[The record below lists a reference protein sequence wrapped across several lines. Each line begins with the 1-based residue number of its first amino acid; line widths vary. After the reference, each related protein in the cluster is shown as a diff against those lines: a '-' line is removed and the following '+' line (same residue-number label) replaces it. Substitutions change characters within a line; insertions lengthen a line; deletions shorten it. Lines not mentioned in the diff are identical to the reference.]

1 MKKIRDR
8 SLLSIDELINCGMK
22 SIATLFSI
30 CFSLS
35 VLAQSSDSVKIKLM
49 NNEPV
54 DQWSRTE
61 VGISL
66 PKSLE
71 KAVTNFVEKKGERR
85 INPFLEWEIKV
96 EATFSSPS
104 GKSFTIDGFYFESF
118 DSQMK
123 NFMPPKNGLGYS
135 DDEYVNLGQFVR
147 KDNKY
152 LFRARIAPDEEGEWT
167 CQVRV
172 LLPDETYTSNLVTIL
187 VKPAEGG
194 FLSVGE
200 NGRFLKRGNKSFFP
214 VGCNM
219 PWPQTSDKIDPELF
233 SRMKQRMWDGKI
245 GAITEA
251 YKSVYIIPRVYDIYR
266 KHMKEYADGGMNTFR
281 TIMYPTGTE
290 IEWEELGDYSRR
302 MHMAYELD
310 NVLGLAENEDVMLF
324 WNLQIHYTFQYAK
337 NAYGVNWSWDRKM
350 NGFDFCYK
358 SLLENDDP
366 LEFFKNEEAKK
377 YYKQRLR
384 YIMSRWGYSANIG
397 VFELFSEIS
406 NVGTQKADH
415 NDFYRTADNWKPYR
429 DWQVE
434 MADYLKTLH
443 QGKIH
448 LITGSFAGERVED
461 DNVYEAKSM
470 DVMSSNIYNFGVYS
484 WAQFWIDYVAKR
496 HLDESGNS
504 GNSYTLPN
512 SDNNR
517 RNVKP
522 LIYSETDPVLM
533 EIKCDS
539 FTVEF
544 DRSLWQSSFSGLAGS
559 LSWMQW
565 FKTGDSET
573 YKCIAQFMD
582 GVDLDG
588 EQWHPGASKLDLE
601 SGAWVYEDKF
611 AAKMAGWV
619 KPGLFKKRRMRQAD
633 LIYMRSGD
641 SDEAMGVLTNLT
653 WNVYTTSDCYD
664 EEFEATFDFDRLK
677 SSGRTELKELQVK
690 KEKLQVKGLSKG
702 EHTLTFYSTLNPL
715 KPIRSVSFKGK
726 KAKFKDVKLGVNKQN
741 AMVLFKISSD
751 TPEK

>member
-1 MKKIRDR
+1 MKF
-8 SLLSIDELINCGMK
+8 
-22 SIATLFSI
+22 IATLFSF
-30 CFSLS
+30 CFA
-35 VLAQSSDSVKIKLM
+35 VIVYAQSSDSVKIKLM
-49 NNEPV
+49 NNGPV

-66 PKSLE
+66 PTTLE
-71 KAVTNFVEKKGERR
+71 KAITNFVEKKGERR

-104 GKSFTIDGFYFESF
+104 GKTITVDAFYFESF

-135 DDEYVNLGQFVR
+135 DDEYVKLGQYVR
-147 KDNKY
+147 KDNNY
-152 LFRARIAPDEEGEWT
+152 LFRARIAPDEAGSWS
-167 CQVRV
+167 CDVKV
-172 LLPDETYTSNLVTIL
+172 LLLDETLTSNTVSFE
-187 VKPAEGG
+187 VEAAEGG
-194 FLSVGE
+194 FLTAGD
-200 NGRFLKRGNKSFFP
+200 NGRFLERGEKAFFP

-233 SRMKQRMWDGKI
+233 GRMKQQMWDGKI

-251 YKSVYIIPRVYDIYR
+251 YKSVYIIPRVYDVYR
-266 KHMKEYADGGMNTFR
+266 KHLKTYADGGMNTFR

-302 MHMAYELD
+302 LHMAYELD
-310 NVLGLAENEDVMLF
+310 NILALAETEDVMLI

-350 NGFDFCYK
+350 NGYDFCYK

-366 LEFFKNEEAKK
+366 LEFFTNEEAKK

-384 YIMSRWGYSANIG
+384 YIMARWGYSTNIG
-397 VFELFSEIS
+397 VFEMFSEIS

-415 NDFYRTADNWKPYR
+415 NDFYRTGENWKPYR

-434 MADYLKTLH
+434 MANYLKTLH
-443 QGKIH
+443 QGKVH
-448 LITGSFAGERVED
+448 LVTGSFAGERVEN
-461 DNVYEAKSM
+461 DNVYEASSM

-512 SDNNR
+512 GNSER
-517 RNVKP
+517 KNVKP

-544 DRSLWQSSFSGLAGS
+544 DRSLWQSTFSGLAGS

-565 FKTGDSET
+565 FKTGSTET
-573 YKCIAQFMD
+573 YRNIDRFME
-582 GVDLDG
+582 GVELDNDR
-588 EQWHPGASKLDLE
+588 WHPGASKLDTE
-601 SGAWVYEDKF
+601 TGAWEYEDKY
-611 AAKMAGWV
+611 ASKMAGWV

-633 LIYMRSGD
+633 LIYLRKGD
-641 SDEAMGVLTNLT
+641 ANEALGVLSNLT
-653 WNVYTTSDCYD
+653 WNVYTTSACYD
-664 EEFEATFDFDRLK
+664 KEFESTFDFERLK
-677 SSGRTELKELQVK
+677 KSGRTELRELEVK

-702 EHTLTFYSTLNPL
+702 DHIITFYSTLDPA
-715 KPIRSVSFKGK
+715 KSIQTKRFKGK
-726 KAKFKDVKLGVNKQN
+726 KVKFKDLKLGITEQD
-741 AMVLFKISSD
+741 AMILFKITSVP
-751 TPEK
+751 TEK